1 MRLQFAV
8 FAQSVSVDRFT
19 NRLSLF
25 NILES
30 VQSPRFPVFLP
41 ELVAVFVVRREAN
54 DVNGPFDTEIVVTLG
69 GNRIAVSRARVNVDD
84 KPYVRVITNFM
95 GLPIVSAG
103 DLEITLTVPN
113 GDPIRTSIPVIQI
126 MAVQPV
132 PVPGAAVRQ

>member
-113 GDPIRTSIPVIQI
+113 GYTDYGST
-126 MAVQPV
+126 A
-132 PVPGAAVRQ
+132 GAGAGGCGETVA